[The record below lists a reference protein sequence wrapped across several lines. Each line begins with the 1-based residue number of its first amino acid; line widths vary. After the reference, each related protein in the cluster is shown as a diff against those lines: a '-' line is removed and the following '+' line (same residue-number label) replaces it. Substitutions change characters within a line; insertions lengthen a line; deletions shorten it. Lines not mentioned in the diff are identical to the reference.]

1 MVAGEAFR
9 WMWLHCVVCCV
20 GVQEEIGGIEGQV
33 LSLATAREGLRA
45 DLRDNLFKRQTE
57 IEASLASLGEQ
68 SSSSAGAGA
77 AGKGKRKGRAAAG
90 TSGGMTG
97 AEEEA
102 LRVELD
108 RAELVVREL
117 EAELDAIDAKIAEK
131 KTEVRKGADL
141 YGN

>member
-1 MVAGEAFR
+1 
-9 WMWLHCVVCCV
+9 MWLHSVVCCV
-20 GVQEEIGGIEGQV
+20 GIQEEIGGIEGQV

-57 IEASLASLGEQ
+57 IEATLASLGEQ
-68 SSSSAGAGA
+68 SSSSAGAG
-77 AGKGKRKGRAAAG
+77 KGKRKGRTAAG
-90 TSGGMTG
+90 ASASGGMTG

-117 EAELDAIDAKIAEK
+117 DAELDAIDAKIAEK
-131 KTEVRKGADL
+131 KTEVGNGADL
-141 YGN
+141 NVH